1 MPETIKLT
9 APVGSGLGK
18 QSFSIKP
25 GPGGGLELKGVSQTP
40 LQTAALATPGVT
52 DVAPE
57 IPPLPP
63 APVTPPTPFERLY
76 PGVDPSKVQM
86 ELDERGK
93 LRLKAVE
100 PPVETPP
107 KTPPAP
113 TSVAPVAPSEPDV
126 IAQLRAEIAQQNQ
139 LQAAMLQSLMTG
151 RPLMDVLSG
160 APAKPAEPDYSRFDL
175 EEEEGRAAYAQAVR
189 ADAIA
194 AAKAEFQAE
203 MRNHMPAIQGAQR
216 HGEYF
221 AVQAEHGKDP
231 DFQQKADLANQLVGA
246 NPNISFRATYN
257 LISQIQRGLTNG
269 KPAEPAKPG
278 NPILTPA
285 QQAEK
290 AAQAEKYQGTTGGRA
305 TGGPV
310 MPPGLKTFKQQSA
323 WAAQQLA
330 LGYTVEEI
338 AGANKR

>member
-25 GPGGGLELKGVSQTP
+25 GPGGGLELKGVSHTP
-40 LQTAALATPGVT
+40 LQTAALATPGVI

-57 IPPLPP
+57 MPTLPP
-63 APVTPPTPFERLY
+63 APAVPPSPFERLY
-76 PGVDPSKVQM
+76 PGVDPAKVQM

-93 LRLKAVE
+93 LRLKAVA
-100 PPVETPP
+100 PVVETPP
-107 KTPPAP
+107 ETPPTP
-113 TSVAPVAPSEPDV
+113 IPVAPSEPDV

-139 LQAAMLQSLMTG
+139 LQAAMLQSMATG
-151 RPLMDVLSG
+151 MPLMEILSG
-160 APAKPAEPDYSRFDL
+160 IPAKPAEPDYSRFDL

-203 MRNHMPAIQGAQR
+203 MRNHMPEIQGAQR

-246 NPNISFRATYN
+246 NPNISFKATYN
-257 LISQIQRGLTNG
+257 LISQIQHGLTNG

-290 AAQAEKYQGTTGGRA
+290 AAQAAKYQGTTGGRA
-305 TGGPV
+305 TGGPA
-310 MPPGLKTFKQQSA
+310 MPPGIKTFKQHAA
-323 WAAQQLA
+323 WAAHQLA
-330 LGYTVEEI
+330 LGYSPEDI
-338 AGANKR
+338 AAAGKR